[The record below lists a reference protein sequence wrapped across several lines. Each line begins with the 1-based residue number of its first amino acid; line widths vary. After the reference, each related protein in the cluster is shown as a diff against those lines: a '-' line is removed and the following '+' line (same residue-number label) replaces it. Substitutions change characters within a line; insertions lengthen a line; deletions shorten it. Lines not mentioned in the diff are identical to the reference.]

1 MGDDPVAIN
10 FLMNGGDQSVRQFDL
25 GRRIPGYGRDLMI
38 RIPSRLESA
47 PLIQDPMVGRR
58 VPLH

>member
-1 MGDDPVAIN
+1 VAIN